1 MSETVDNNS
10 VQSETVTG
18 DRNATPRLSSLS
30 DRVRSLR
37 LQNPSTGRG
46 SRLRFLPW
54 VLCVVFLFV
63 GAAVGVLG
71 AGALQFLPN
80 AKPATGPVETAKAG
94 SGDVVLEQKG
104 YIIPSRTY
112 QISPKVGGMV

>member
-1 MSETVDNNS
+1 MSEPVDNNS
-10 VQSETVTG
+10 VQSETVSG
-18 DRNATPRLSSLS
+18 ERNATPRLSSLS

-37 LQNPSTGRG
+37 LQNPSTARG

-54 VLCVVFLFV
+54 VLCGVFLFV
-63 GAAVGVLG
+63 GAAAGVMG
-71 AGALQFLPN
+71 AGLLQFLPS
-80 AKPATGPVETAKAG
+80 AKSPAGATETAKAG

-112 QISPKVGGMV
+112 QV